1 MHFDFLS
8 RRGIDKGQRLVILGV
23 SDVDWNPPQS
33 GSQALIL
40 EWLRICVIISD
51 FPLPGVPV
59 SNRTRGVYI
68 Y

>member
-40 EWLRICVIISD
+40 E
-51 FPLPGVPV
+51 
-59 SNRTRGVYI
+59 
-68 Y
+68 